1 MVKWMPFTVQQLN
14 DDNTVGIAQL
24 TLGINP
30 AAAIF
35 TETDWSGGSTA
46 TGIINLENT
55 SALDVNYFVSADW
68 YAAAGGTP
76 QDARILAER
85 LEITVTAD
93 PGGANEEL
101 YSGSLAGLI
110 QQPPAGRLLA
120 AAANEDVEF
129 ELSLPD
135 ANATD
140 LIQGMAIEFDL
151 VFVAVEV

>member
-1 MVKWMPFTVQQLN
+1 MPFTVQQLN
-14 DDNTVGIAQL
+14 EDNTVGIAQL
-24 TLGINP
+24 SLVLDPVTP
-30 AAAIF
+30 IF
-35 TETDWSGGSTA
+35 NETDWSGGSTA
-46 TGIINLENT
+46 ADTINVENT
-55 SALDVNYFVSADW
+55 SGLDVVYYVSADW
-68 YAAAGGTP
+68 YAPLGGTP

-93 PGGANEEL
+93 PGGGTEEQL

-110 QQPPAGRLLA
+110 QQPPAGRALA
-120 AAANEDVEF
+120 AAVNEDVEF

>member
-1 MVKWMPFTVQQLN
+1 M
-14 DDNTVGIAQL
+14 
-24 TLGINP
+24 
-30 AAAIF
+30 
-35 TETDWSGGSTA
+35 
-46 TGIINLENT
+46 
-55 SALDVNYFVSADW
+55 NYFVSADW